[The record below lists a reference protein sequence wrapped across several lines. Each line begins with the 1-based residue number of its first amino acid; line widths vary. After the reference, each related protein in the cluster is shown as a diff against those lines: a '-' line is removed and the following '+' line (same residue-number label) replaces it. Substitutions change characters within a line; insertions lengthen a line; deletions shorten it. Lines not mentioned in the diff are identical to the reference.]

1 MTENLGIDRLQ
12 TKEEEMVAGQNGKKK
27 DWNIQQQVFAGG
39 HPPNY

>member
-27 DWNIQQQVFAGG
+27 D
-39 HPPNY
+39 